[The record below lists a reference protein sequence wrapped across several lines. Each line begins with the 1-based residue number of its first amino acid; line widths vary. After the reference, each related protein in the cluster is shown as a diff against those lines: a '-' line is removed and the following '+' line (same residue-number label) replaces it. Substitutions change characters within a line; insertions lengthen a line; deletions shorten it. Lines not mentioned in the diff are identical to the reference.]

1 MEYLVHVETIIS
13 PVLSVCLFSQ
23 VPFPSLAFT
32 SFLLTKLMNLWGGCG
47 KEWGLQVIQ
56 AGPADRVLEGSSGC
70 RRQSCRDSWVEMD
83 SLDKPQNP

>member
-1 MEYLVHVETIIS
+1 MEYLVHVETITS

-32 SFLLTKLMNLWGGCG
+32 SFLLTKLMNMWGGCG

-56 AGPADRVLEGSSGC
+56 AGPEVLEGSSGH
-70 RRQSCRDSWVEMD
+70 RRPSCRDSWVEMG